1 MERKHQKAYQ
11 YLYAALVKYNNA
23 VDSKDVL
30 DAYAQGN
37 TNYKYLYV
45 DTKTKK
51 VYSNIKSVTFSNY
64 KKIMTDIVD
73 SNEAFMVIEPK
84 QQDCMVGMENTF
96 GLNAGI
102 LAAND
107 RKFWPCRRK
116 LYLLYF
122 SGFCVFLYWTML
134 HRRKHITINLNHGS
148 CHCSF

>member
-1 MERKHQKAYQ
+1 M
-11 YLYAALVKYNNA
+11 LWI
-23 VDSKDVL
+23 SKDVL

-84 QQDCMVGMENTF
+84 QQD
-96 GLNAGI
+96 
-102 LAAND
+102 
-107 RKFWPCRRK
+107 
-116 LYLLYF
+116 
-122 SGFCVFLYWTML
+122 
-134 HRRKHITINLNHGS
+134 
-148 CHCSF
+148 